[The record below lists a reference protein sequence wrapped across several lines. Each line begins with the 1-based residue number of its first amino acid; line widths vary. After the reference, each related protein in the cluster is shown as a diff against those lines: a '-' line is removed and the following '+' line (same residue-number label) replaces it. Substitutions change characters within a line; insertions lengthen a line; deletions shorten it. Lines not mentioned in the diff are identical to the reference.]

1 MGLPN
6 YSPRAL
12 SMSVHLTMSDM
23 IEDYPILSTF
33 FTGPGRRR
41 EHMAYA
47 IDITIVNGTK
57 ETMAYLSIYD
67 SNAVG
72 RRTKKKSLVV
82 TLGKFGEDRVIK
94 AGGGLISLRDP
105 DMEDYHTMQIDAE
118 VRRENEDILG
128 SFLLSLE
135 YMCAKSVM
143 GSITMPDGD
152 GNLVEVAD
160 WGLPDTHSPAA
171 YTGSQRWT
179 EDDSQPQKDVRRAK
193 RLIRRAVLRSPQR
206 WYGIAGQ
213 DAISALEDNK
223 ALRGDGGMLDLDMVA
238 RKLKL
243 EQIIE
248 YDGDTYNPD
257 TDAYTPII
265 GDDKFVVVGDSP
277 GFFRLH
283 YYSIASLMQ
292 ELKML
297 AGQNTSAAAMN
308 LRDLGDNLV
317 FSDLDISKAPRGLVL
332 TFESYPLPVCHA
344 PGNVVVL
351 TPVGG
356 GD

>member
-1 MGLPN
+1 MPLPN

-12 SMSVHLTMSDM
+12 SMSVHLMLSDM
-23 IEDYPILSTF
+23 TEDYPILSTF

-47 IDITIVNGTK
+47 VDITLVNGTK

-67 SNAVG
+67 SNSVG
-72 RRTKKKSLVV
+72 RRTKKQSLVV

-118 VRRENEDILG
+118 LRRENEDLLG
-128 SFLLSLE
+128 TFLLSLE
-135 YMCAKSVM
+135 YMCAKSLM

-152 GNLVEVAD
+152 GNLIEVAN
-160 WGLPDTHSPAA
+160 WNLPAEHTPDA
-171 YTGSQRWT
+171 YTGSNRWDQ
-179 EDDSQPQKDVRRAK
+179 DDSQPQKDVRNAK

-206 WYGIAGQ
+206 WYGVAGHN
-213 DAISALEDNK
+213 AISALEDNK
-223 ALRGDGGMLDLDMVA
+223 ALRGDGGLLDLDMIA

-243 EQIIE
+243 DGIIE
-248 YDGDTYNPD
+248 YSADTYNPD
-257 TDAYTPII
+257 TQAYTPII
-265 GDDKFVVVGDSP
+265 GDDEFVIVGDSP

-332 TFESYPLPVCHA
+332 TFESYPLPACHA

-351 TPVGG
+351 KPVGG
-356 GD
+356 GN